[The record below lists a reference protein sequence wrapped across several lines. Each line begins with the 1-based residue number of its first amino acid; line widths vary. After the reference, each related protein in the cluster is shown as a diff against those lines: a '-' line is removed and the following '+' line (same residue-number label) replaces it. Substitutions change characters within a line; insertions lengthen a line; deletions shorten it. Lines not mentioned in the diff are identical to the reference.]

1 MSIGSGI
8 SATEFR
14 IIHERISDCVNNGEK
29 TRDSGFAKEEIENTL
44 KHPVAVELVDS
55 TPSKEQG
62 KQYGYNSVAHLRI
75 SLHQMQR
82 FSNFL

>member
-14 IIHERISDCVNNGEK
+14 IVHERISDCVNYGQD
-29 TRDSGFAKEEIENTL
+29 TRDSGFAKHEIEDAL

-55 TPSKEQG
+55 TPPKEQG
-62 KQYGYNSVAHLRI
+62 KKYGNNSVAHWKFP
-75 SLHQMQR
+75 S
-82 FSNFL
+82 